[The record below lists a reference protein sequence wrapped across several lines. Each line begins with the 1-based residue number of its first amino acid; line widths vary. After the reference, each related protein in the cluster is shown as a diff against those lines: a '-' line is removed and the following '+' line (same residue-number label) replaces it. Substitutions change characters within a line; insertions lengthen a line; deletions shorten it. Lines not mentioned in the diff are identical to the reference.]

1 MSEENNAHIDQYFR
15 EHFEE
20 LEVGYN
26 AAHWNQLTVAL
37 AVASAAGVSQTP
49 RSRIV
54 RILKTYQNAFVIGA
68 SAFVLAAISLY
79 FLARSEEASENPSV
93 ITPQILP
100 SLSETSVD
108 SIAGH
113 STRSAIDSLRNNSVA
128 NPYKVDSLI
137 PTPTLVADSIDSLK
151 VDSLKGFL
159 FW

>member
-1 MSEENNAHIDQYFR
+1 MSEENNAHIDQYFK

-20 LEVGYN
+20 IEVGYN

-37 AVASAAGVSQTP
+37 AAASAAGVSQTP
-49 RSRIV
+49 WSRII

-68 SAFVLAAISLY
+68 SAFVLVAISLY
-79 FLARSEEASENPSV
+79 FLAGSEEASESPSV
-93 ITPQILP
+93 IAPQTLP
-100 SLSETSVD
+100 SLFETSVD

-113 STRSAIDSLRNNSVA
+113 STRSAIDSFHNNSVA
-128 NPYKVDSLI
+128 RPNKVDSLMPAPI
-137 PTPTLVADSIDSLK
+137 LVADSIDSLN